1 MKSWLFLR
9 PKIYPCIS
17 KCIVIQKNES
27 RWKLCFIS
35 QFWVVLV
42 IPPKPAR
49 CQFWKHWGWGKSA
62 SFQLKVGTFLPDE
75 LRILGISWVQPTEQG
90 KRGGVVWRKRTELSL
105 GRGTSYPMNSRAKKK
120 IWKKVGSRATSNCV
134 RECKEVTQGGFLD
147 SVLESCFLFS

>member
-17 KCIVIQKNES
+17 SASLFRRMCLDGSYVLFHSSGLSYLFHQS
-27 RWKLCFIS
+27 LQGVVWK
-35 QFWVVLV
+35 
-42 IPPKPAR
+42 R
-49 CQFWKHWGWGKSA
+49 WGWGKGA

-90 KRGGVVWRKRTELSL
+90 KRGGAVWGKRTELSL
-105 GRGTSYPMNSRAKKK
+105 GRGTSYSVNSRAKKK

-134 RECKEVTQGGFLD
+134 RECKEVTQGRSLD